1 MRCTYSKKVLHVGDP
16 RRDWCKVWVRFN
28 NFDPSWS
35 SNQHIAIDAAKRG
48 RALNGKI
55 YDRQC
60 FMIAQPGEESD
71 NGKLITQ
78 PSIFQRQPNFHSNA
92 LLTIY

>member
-1 MRCTYSKKVLHVGDP
+1 MLGIQGGTGARCGSASTISTQAG
-16 RRDWCKVWVRFN
+16 
-28 NFDPSWS
+28 
-35 SNQHIAIDAAKRG
+35 AATNTLPLTRGGTKRG

-92 LLTIY
+92 LLTI

>member
-35 SNQHIAIDAAKRG
+35 SNQHIAIDAG
-48 RALNGKI
+48 R
-55 YDRQC
+55 D
-60 FMIAQPGEESD
+60 EERSC
-71 NGKLITQ
+71 T
-78 PSIFQRQPNFHSNA
+78 
-92 LLTIY
+92 